1 MGRIAIKRSP
11 SHYTDILLVIFNC
24 IKLGTLFALKVLLS
38 LTGLLL
44 SCSEII
50 VAQSADFILK
60 RWMVIFFITNVP
72 NKKNLLE

>member
-11 SHYTDILLVIFNC
+11 SHYTDILLVIFN
-24 IKLGTLFALKVLLS
+24 FLLS